1 MLALACLSGPISAYA
16 GSPAVSAS
24 DPYVQ
29 DTNALPP
36 LASVLAQSGTPLSQ
50 YAQTGS
56 QTATGAGATTPT
68 VDTAMP
74 ALPGNDNGDA
84 ATSNMDS
91 NLWSRIRQGFQLRN
105 LSGPLVEA
113 NTRWYQQRPQYV
125 TRMLDRAR
133 RYLYHVVQEVQKRG
147 MPTEIALLPMVE
159 SAFNPQAY
167 SNAHAAGLWQFIP
180 STARL
185 YGLKESPWYDG
196 RRDVI
201 AGTDAALNYLQ
212 KLFLDFGSWDLA
224 LAAYNCGEGCVAR
237 AMQHNAARGLPTNY
251 QNLPLPAETKN
262 YVPKLMAMKQL
273 IEDPEAFGVDLAP
286 LPDSPYFTKIS
297 LDTGNIDVNT
307 AARLAGMSTRD
318 FLALNPAFPRK
329 LIHAHNQVTVLV
341 PVDKASEFQSNLEQG
356 DWDRWEPYQARRGE
370 SLDAVAQKFNVDA
383 QRLAEHN
390 ILRLYRGRFR
400 VAQTILVPV
409 KADDGGTSL
418 ADSRVA
424 WEAVAQTLE
433 GRGGADA
440 GKRAPAAYWHTVRR
454 GEDLIGLA
462 RKNGVSVAQIKQWN
476 HLRSNGLRIGQ
487 KLVFYRSGDVRRS
500 AYVPARA
507 RRHVLLRHY
516 TVRRGDTLSGIAQR
530 FEVSLA
536 DLRAWNHLGRSELRA
551 GQRLV
556 VHAG

>member
-1 MLALACLSGPISAYA
+1 MLALACLSGPICAYA
-16 GSPAVSAS
+16 GNPTVSAT

-29 DTNALPP
+29 DTDALPP

-50 YAQTGS
+50 YAQSGS
-56 QTATGAGATTPT
+56 QASVSAGTTTPT
-68 VDTAMP
+68 TDAAMS
-74 ALPGNDNGDA
+74 ALPENDVGDA
-84 ATSNMDS
+84 ASSGVDS
-91 NLWSRIRQGFQLRN
+91 SLWARIRQGFQLRN

-113 NTRWYQQRPQYV
+113 NTRWYQERPQYV
-125 TRMLDRAR
+125 SRMLDRAR

-185 YGLKESPWYDG
+185 YGLKENPWYDG

-237 AMQHNAARGLPTNY
+237 AMQQNAARGLPTNY

-273 IEDPEAFGVDLAP
+273 IEDPQAFGVDLAP
-286 LPDSPYFTKIS
+286 LPDSPYFTEIS

-307 AARLAGMSTRD
+307 AARLAGMSTKE
-318 FLALNPAFPRK
+318 FLDLNPAFPRK
-329 LIHAHNQVTVLV
+329 LIHAHHQVTVLV
-341 PVDKASEFQSNLEQG
+341 PVDKANEFQSNLEQG
-356 DWDRWEPYQARRGE
+356 DWDRWEPYQVRRGE
-370 SLDAVAQKFNVDA
+370 SLYAVARKFGVDA
-383 QRLAEHN
+383 RRLAEHN
-390 ILRLYRGRFR
+390 VLRLYRGRFR

-409 KADDGGTSL
+409 KADNSGTSL
-418 ADSRVA
+418 ADNRVA

-433 GRGGADA
+433 HRGGAGA
-440 GKRAPAAYWHTVRR
+440 RAPAVYWHTVRR

-462 RKNGVSVAQIKQWN
+462 HRNGVSVAQIKLWN
-476 HLRSNGLRIGQ
+476 HLRSNELRVGQ
-487 KLVFYRSGDVRRS
+487 RLVFYRGGGVRRS
-500 AYVPARA
+500 AYAPARA
-507 RRHVLLRHY
+507 YRHPLLRHY

-530 FEVSLA
+530 FDVSLA
-536 DLRAWNHLGRSELRA
+536 DLRTWNHLGGSEVRI

-556 VHAG
+556 VRAG